1 MATHVVIIGG
11 ISVND
16 PGRHDRFPYNFIN
29 PGIKRGIAYRQAK
42 KEVTVIVFAPPYRT
56 RATDQRG
63 EHKVVEMTWLDSC
76 REDRHVPPP
85 CPQGSKVYKIKNP
98 EHLLNVPRDSA
109 SKHRFALVEIDRA
122 DRLTGTLNSL
132 GKIERIDYFGHS
144 DKTRLFLQYST
155 RGSPRVEVAW
165 GADEAAKVPASKF
178 TPTATFTS
186 FGCNQGDAGGLAS
199 KLRELWG
206 IRTVGSEGKTDYEPI
221 GQGKAFPS
229 SADGYF
235 EYAKPQ
241 MTDGRRVVPGRER
254 LPSSRL

>member
-29 PGIKRGIAYRQAK
+29 PGIKRAIAYRQAK
-42 KEVTVIVFAPPYRT
+42 KPVSVIVVAPPYRI
-56 RATDQRG
+56 RVRDQRV

-76 REDRHVPPP
+76 RVDRHVPPP
-85 CPQGSKVYKIKNP
+85 CPQGSKVHKIKNP
-98 EHLLNVPRDSA
+98 DHMLNVLRASA
-109 SKHRFALVEIDRA
+109 RKHRFALIEIDRRA
-122 DRLTGTLNSL
+122 QLTGTLNSF
-132 GKIERIDYFGHS
+132 GKIESVDYFGHS
-144 DKTRLFLQYST
+144 DKTRLFLIYST
-155 RGSPRVEVAW
+155 TVAGAAEETW
-165 GADEAAKVPASKF
+165 AADEAAKVPASKF

-206 IRTVGSEGKTDYEPI
+206 IRTVGSEGKTDYGPI

-235 EYAKPQ
+235 EYAKPRT
-241 MTDGRRVVPGRER
+241 TDGRRVLPARER
-254 LPSSRL
+254 IPSSRL